1 MTPATVDNVVDTP
14 GLHLHRPVVMDLLR
28 PVTLIP
34 VLLIAVFF
42 GFLGAGRVVG
52 GVDLLRIIVAGGL
65 LVVANGLSNLVNGL
79 GDWVEDSVHP
89 VKQDRPTVSGAV
101 DPVRIL
107 SVAVIGW
114 GAAILVSVLLLPVA
128 FTVLYIT
135 ILGFAF
141 AYSYPPRLKARFPL
155 NQLAISTPRGALGIA
170 AAWCVLGSFWD
181 PHLWLV
187 LSITVPFVLFANESR
202 NISDMEADTYAGV
215 HTIATIYGERA
226 SRDVTA
232 VGFVVPAAVV
242 FGLYPYYLLP
252 DPWLALTLPIGVV
265 GTYGALRWEGPKIWK
280 MFYASFGLIAVLFFL
295 PLVLPAI

>member
-1 MTPATVDNVVDTP
+1 MTPATLDNVVDTP

-114 GAAILVSVLLLPVA
+114 GAAILVSVLLLPTV
-128 FTVLYIT
+128 FTVLYVV
-135 ILGFAF
+135 ILGFAWM
-141 AYSYPPRLKARFPL
+141 YSYPPRLKARFPA
-155 NQLAISTPRGALGIA
+155 NMLAISTPRGALGIA
-170 AAWCVLGSFWD
+170 AAWCVLGSFWS

-187 LSITVPFVLFANESR
+187 LAVTVPYVLFANESR
-202 NISDMEADTYAGV
+202 NIADIEADTYAGV
-215 HTIATIYGERA
+215 KTIATIYGERA
-226 SRDVTA
+226 SRDTTA
-232 VGFVVPAAVV
+232 LGFVVPLLIVAAA
-242 FGLYPYYLLP
+242 YPEYLVP
-252 DPWLALTLPIGVV
+252 DPWLLLTVPLAAV
-265 GTYGALRWEGPKIWK
+265 GSYGALRWRGPRVWQL
-280 MFYASFGLIAVLFFL
+280 FYAGFGLLAIAFFL
-295 PLVLPAI
+295 PLLL